1 MAERLRILV
10 CDDEPGMRLGVVR
23 ALRNFAAHLT
33 DINEDVLFD
42 VDQAET
48 GEEAL
53 EKIHAQAP
61 DILLLDYKLPGMN
74 GLDVLE
80 KVEIDPAEMLTV
92 MITAY
97 ASLETAITA
106 TKRGAY
112 DFLPKP
118 FTPDE
123 LKNTVRKTAGRLV
136 LSRQAKKLAE
146 EKRQVR
152 FQFISVL
159 AHELKAPIAAIMG
172 YLRILQDKSAGDD
185 PAVYEQMVERCVIR
199 LDGMQKLIYD
209 LLDLTRIESGQK
221 KREVSEVD
229 VVEVARRS
237 IETVTPDA
245 RARDIDVNLHAPE
258 TLPMTGDSGELEI
271 IFNNLTSNAV
281 KYNRDGGRVDVTLTA
296 SDEEVTISVADTGIG
311 MSPEDVDRLF
321 GEFVRIK
328 NARTRNILGSGLGLS
343 ILKKLIHLYGG
354 EVRVESELD
363 KGTTFH
369 VTLKRHHEY
378 VPDAESD
385 DEASLGA

>member
-1 MAERLRILV
+1 MAERLRVLV

-23 ALRNFAAHLT
+23 ALRNFTPHLS
-33 DINEDVLFD
+33 DIDQEVLFD

-53 EKIHAQAP
+53 KKINAAAP

-80 KVEIDPAEMLTV
+80 QVEVDPAEMLTV

-123 LKNTVRKTAGRLV
+123 LKNTIRKTAGRLV
-136 LSRQAKKLAE
+136 LARQAKKLAE

-172 YLRILQDKSAGDD
+172 YLRIMQDRSAGDD
-185 PAVYEQMVERCVIR
+185 PEVYEQMVDRCAIR
-199 LDGMQKLIYD
+199 LEGMQKLIYD

-221 KREVSEVD
+221 KREVSRVD
-229 VVEVARRS
+229 LVEAARRS
-237 IETVTPDA
+237 VETVQPDA
-245 RARDIDVNLHAPE
+245 DTRDIDVNLHAPE
-258 TLPMTGDSGELEI
+258 SLEMTGDLGELEI
-271 IFNNLTSNAV
+271 IFNNLVSNAV
-281 KYNRDGGRVDVTLTA
+281 KYNRDGGTVDITITA
-296 SDEEVTISVADTGIG
+296 TDEEVTISVADTGIG
-311 MSPEDVDRLF
+311 MSAEDVERLF

-343 ILKKLIHLYGG
+343 ILKKLIHLYDGD
-354 EVRVESELD
+354 VRVESEPD
-363 KGTTFH
+363 AGTTFH

-378 VPDAESD
+378 VPEPETQAEI
-385 DEASLGA
+385 EA